1 MVEGQWQLQ
10 LAWSWTDLILWMP
23 VTGRGMETLTGLK
36 REVGHSETAVSIL
49 LVPGSSALT
58 QDRKIFHF
66 HLEVTASQT
75 ETAEGWRPVHCHPA
89 PVSLTDQRHNPG
101 LQI

>member
-10 LAWSWTDLILWMP
+10 LAWSETDLILWMP
-23 VTGRGMETLTGLK
+23 VTGEDGDFNWPEE
-36 REVGHSETAVSIL
+36 REAGHSETAVSIL

-75 ETAEGWRPVHCHPA
+75 ETAEEWRPVHCNP
-89 PVSLTDQRHNPG
+89 SLID
-101 LQI
+101 